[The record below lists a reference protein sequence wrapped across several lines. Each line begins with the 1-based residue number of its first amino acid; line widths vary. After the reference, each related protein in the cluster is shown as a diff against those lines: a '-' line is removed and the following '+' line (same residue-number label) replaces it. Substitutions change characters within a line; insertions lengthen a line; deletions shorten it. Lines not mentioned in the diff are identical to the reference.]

1 MRDPTPADAAHIAL
15 LRRAVR
21 RSFMAWARHCGY
33 HPASHHQL
41 LIEKLTAVAEGKIP
55 NLAVFM
61 PPGSAK
67 STYCSI
73 LFVPWYL
80 ARFQNKSIIAASHTI
95 ELAEKWG
102 RKIRNLIVEHGA
114 TLGIELAKDSQAAGR
129 WASIRKPGGQAGISR
144 RRRECPASHSPAGKK
159 QARGFFTTDL
169 GPNAKSFG

>member
-41 LIEKLTAVAEGKIP
+41 LIEKLTAVAEGKIR

-102 RKIRNLIVEHGA
+102 AESAI
-114 TLGIELAKDSQAAGR
+114 
-129 WASIRKPGGQAGISR
+129 
-144 RRRECPASHSPAGKK
+144 
-159 QARGFFTTDL
+159 
-169 GPNAKSFG
+169 